1 MLSCFKPKLPTKQL
15 SYMASFIALAAAIY
29 SVSVADNTIV
39 DYKVAFQLISLPKNV
54 KTCPIKDL
62 VFLSISPA

>member
-1 MLSCFKPKLPTKQL
+1 
-15 SYMASFIALAAAIY
+15 MASFIALATAIY

-54 KTCPIKDL
+54 KTCPIRDL